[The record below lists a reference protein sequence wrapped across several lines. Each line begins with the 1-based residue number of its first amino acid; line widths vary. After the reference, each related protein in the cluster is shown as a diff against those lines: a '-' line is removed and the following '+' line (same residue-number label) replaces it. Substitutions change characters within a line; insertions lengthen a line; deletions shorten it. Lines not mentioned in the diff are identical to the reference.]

1 MKFFFGGPF
10 YLLSTLGTETIFSM
24 KRRAFAVAVATACL
38 AGIGGCESDPK
49 PSHTATL
56 LDNDKV
62 HEAMT
67 AVDGALANLEGD
79 VDDFD
84 TGNWRE
90 VVPEVKSGTDELRE
104 AIDSLKLAL
113 GYPQA

>member
-1 MKFFFGGPF
+1 MDRRVFALAAAGAS
-10 YLLSTLGTETIFSM
+10 LAALS
-24 KRRAFAVAVATACL
+24 
-38 AGIGGCESDPK
+38 GCDSDPK

-79 VDDFD
+79 VENFD
-84 TGNWRE
+84 SDNWRD
-90 VVPEVKSGTDELRE
+90 VVPEVKSGTEELRG
-104 AIDSLKLAL
+104 ALDSLKLAL
-113 GYPQA
+113 GYPQ